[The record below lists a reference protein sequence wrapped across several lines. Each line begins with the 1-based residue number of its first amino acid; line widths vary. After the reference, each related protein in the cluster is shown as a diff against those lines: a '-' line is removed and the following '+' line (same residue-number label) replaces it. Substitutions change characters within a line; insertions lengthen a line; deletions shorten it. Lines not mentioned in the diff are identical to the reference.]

1 MKHRAMLVLA
11 PVLFATCLPFHATV
25 RAGDA
30 APKALEA
37 WLPDDVIGYAKIN
50 HLGERLSEFLGSQ
63 FRRDLESLGL
73 VRVLLQNEKW
83 QQFQDQ
89 LKKFKDASG
98 KEPLSVFQSLLG
110 REVVI
115 AARPGSGEPEV
126 ALITRASSAE
136 DLESGLKAI
145 QEAIKAQVGYAISPN
160 ESTYKD
166 RTIQAYGEALTVKL
180 GSVFVVARGRA
191 ILEKV
196 IDLAAGESKVS
207 VAASPLYQKARAS
220 GKELVS
226 LSIQPKFIPN
236 YHLPE
241 KVDNAVGSLLISGF
255 LGALEKCELL
265 SASLTVGEG
274 KAALDLSSS
283 LSKDGMADKYKSF
296 FPEVAGGSLRERLE
310 KRGILAY
317 TELHRNLAQWW
328 EKREDLLIPRA
339 AGELAGFEQ
348 IMSGVVF
355 QGRNFQDEVLPEF
368 GPTITLVARNQEY
381 ADLGKRPKPAIPS
394 FAIVFELKSADKFA
408 KGVTA
413 GFQSLVGIINADQGQ
428 KKKGMMPMLVET
440 EKVGDSKLYA
450 VSQDLPQDGEPGMV
464 YNFSPSMAVVGSR
477 LMISSTRELGRILV
491 EEIAAAGTASAPR
504 KVVPDVLRI
513 DGPAVKA
520 ILDENRELIIADNM
534 MKKGTSK
541 EQAEAEMGGLLETLK
556 LVRDLSM
563 ETGREGDA
571 VNLRILLRTKSA
583 GGATA
588 ASEPAGAGKGAS
600 F

>member
-1 MKHRAMLVLA
+1 
-11 PVLFATCLPFHATV
+11 
-25 RAGDA
+25 
-30 APKALEA
+30 
-37 WLPDDVIGYAKIN
+37 VIGYARIN
-50 HLGERLSEFLGSQ
+50 NLGERLSEFLDSQ

-89 LKKFKDASG
+89 LKKFKDATG
-98 KEPLSVFQSLLG
+98 KEPLSVFQGLLG

-145 QEAIKAQVGYAISPN
+145 QDAIKAQIGYGLSPS
-160 ESTYKD
+160 ESSYKN

-180 GSVFVVARGRA
+180 GSVFVVARGRG

-196 IDLAAGESKVS
+196 LDLAAGESKAS
-207 VAASPLYQKARAS
+207 VAASPLFQRGRAS

-226 LSIQPKFIPN
+226 LSVLPRMIPN

-241 KVDNAVGSLLISGF
+241 KVDNAVGSLLISGL

-265 SASLTVGEG
+265 SASLSVGDG
-274 KAALDLSSS
+274 KAALDLTSS

-296 FPEVAGGSLRERLE
+296 FPEVAGGDLRARLE

-348 IMSGVVF
+348 IMSSVVF

-368 GPTITLVARNQEY
+368 GPTIALVARNQEF
-381 ADLGKRPKPAIPS
+381 AGFKTRPKPAIPS
-394 FAIVFELKSADKFA
+394 FAIIFELKSAEKFA

-413 GFQSLVGIINADQGQ
+413 GFQSLVAIINADQGQ
-428 KKKGMMPMLVET
+428 KKKAMMPMLVEK
-440 EKVGDSKLYA
+440 EKVGDHSLYGVTLDPPA
-450 VSQDLPQDGEPGMV
+450 EGTPPIN
-464 YNFSPSMAVVGSR
+464 YNFSPSLAVVGSK
-477 LMISSTRELGRILV
+477 LMISSTRELGLILV
-491 EEIAAAGTASAPR
+491 EEMAAAGTSTASP

-520 ILDENRELIIADNM
+520 ILDENRELLIADSM

-541 EQAEAEMGGLLETLK
+541 EAAEGEIGGLLETLK

-563 ETGREGDA
+563 ETGKDGDA
-571 VNLRILLRTKSA
+571 VKFHMVLRTKSA
-583 GGATA
+583 GGSTT
-588 ASEPAGAGKGAS
+588 ASEPAGAKKGAS